1 MSLGS
6 NSIGKEFVVTCFGES
21 HGRCVGA
28 VIDGCPA
35 GLPLTEEDI
44 QKDLDRRL
52 PANREIVS
60 ARREKDTVEI
70 LSGTYEGFTT
80 GAPICALVWNKQVV
94 SGDYDS
100 IRDKPRPGHADYPA
114 RIKYMGFNDYRGGG
128 RFSGR
133 ITVAFVIVGA
143 VAKKLLDVFGIEVLA
158 YTTAI
163 GDVELRA
170 TLSLGDVRE
179 NTYANSVRCPDPDV
193 AEEME
198 ETILGAKKEG
208 DSVGGIIECVAF
220 NLPVGVGEPI
230 FDSLDADIAKM
241 LFDVPA
247 VKGVEFGVGF
257 EAAKMK
263 GSENNDPYVMCDDEI
278 ELLNN
283 NSGGVL
289 GGLSSG
295 MPLVVRVAVKPT
307 SSISKEQKTV
317 DLSTME
323 ETTIQVQGRHDP
335 CIVPKAVPVVEAS
348 VAAVL
353 VDQLIRAGFIPNVLG
368 VEAIGEYYGVKEKD

>member
-1 MSLGS
+1 MSLGA

-44 QKDLDRRL
+44 QNELDKRL

-80 GAPICALVWNKQVV
+80 GAPICALVWNKEAV
-94 SGDYDS
+94 SGDYET
-100 IRDKPRPGHADYPA
+100 IQDKPRPGHADYPA
-114 RIKYMGFNDYRGGG
+114 RIKYVGFNDYRGGG

-133 ITVAFVIVGA
+133 ITVAFIIAGA
-143 VAKKLLDVFGIEVLA
+143 VAKKLLDIFGVEVLA

-170 TLSLGDVRE
+170 TLSLDDVRE
-179 NTYANSVRCPDPDV
+179 NTYANSVRCPDPEV

-198 ETILGAKKEG
+198 ETILRAKKEG
-208 DSVGGIIECVAF
+208 DSVGGIVECVAF

-230 FDSLDADIAKM
+230 FDSLDAEIAKM

-257 EAAKMK
+257 GAAKMR
-263 GSENNDPYVMCDDEI
+263 GSENNDPYGMCDDEV
-278 ELLNN
+278 ELLSNN
-283 NSGGVL
+283 AGGVL

-317 DLSTME
+317 DLSTMQDA
-323 ETTIQVQGRHDP
+323 TISVKGRHDP
-335 CIVPKAVPVVEAS
+335 CVVPKAVPVVEAS
-348 VAAVL
+348 VATVL
-353 VDQLIRAGFIPNVLG
+353 VDQMIRGGFIPKVLG
-368 VEAIGEYYGVKEKD
+368 VEAIGEYYDVKEED

>member
-1 MSLGS
+1 MSLGA

-44 QKDLDRRL
+44 QKELDKRL
-52 PANREIVS
+52 PPNRELVS
-60 ARREKDTVEI
+60 ARREKDTLEI
-70 LSGTYEGFTT
+70 LSGTFEGFTT
-80 GAPICALVWNKQVV
+80 GAPICALVWNKQAV

-100 IRDKPRPGHADYPA
+100 VKYKPRPGHADYPA
-114 RIKYMGFNDYRGGG
+114 RIKYVGFNDYRGGG

-133 ITVAFVIVGA
+133 ITVAFVIAGA
-143 VAKKLLDVFGIEVLA
+143 VAKKLLDVFGVEVLA

-163 GDVELRA
+163 GDVELQA
-170 TLSLGDVRE
+170 TLSLDDVRE

-198 ETILGAKKEG
+198 ETILRAKKEG
-208 DSVGGIIECVAF
+208 DSVGGIVECVAF

-230 FDSLDADIAKM
+230 FDSLDAEIAKM

-257 EAAKMK
+257 EAAKMR
-263 GSENNDPYVMCDDEI
+263 GSENNDPYGMCDDEI
-278 ELLNN
+278 ELLSNN
-283 NSGGVL
+283 AGGVL

-295 MPLVVRVAVKPT
+295 APLVVRVAVKPT

-323 ETTIQVQGRHDP
+323 DATIRVQGRHDP

-348 VAAVL
+348 VATVL
-353 VDQLIRAGFIPNVLG
+353 VDQLLRGGFIPKVLG
-368 VEAIGEYYGVKEKD
+368 VEAIGEYYGVKEED

>member
-1 MSLGS
+1 MSLGA

-44 QKDLDRRL
+44 QKELDKRL
-52 PANREIVS
+52 PANRELVS
-60 ARREKDTVEI
+60 ARREKDAVEV
-70 LSGTYEGFTT
+70 LSGTFEGFTT
-80 GAPICALVWNKQVV
+80 GAPICALVWNREAV

-100 IRDKPRPGHADYPA
+100 IKYKLRPGHADYPA

-133 ITVAFVIVGA
+133 VTVAFVIAGA
-143 VAKKLLDVFGIEVLA
+143 VAKKLLDVFGVEVLA

-163 GDVELRA
+163 GDVELQA
-170 TLSLGDVRE
+170 TLSLDDVRE
-179 NTYANSVRCPDPDV
+179 NTYANSVRCPHPDA

-198 ETILGAKKEG
+198 KIILKAKKEG
-208 DSVGGIIECVAF
+208 DSVGGIVECVAF
-220 NLPVGVGEPI
+220 NLPVGVGEPV

-263 GSENNDPYVMCDDEI
+263 GSENNDPYGMCDDEI
-278 ELLNN
+278 ELLTNN
-283 NSGGVL
+283 AGGVL

-295 MPLVVRVAVKPT
+295 APLVVRVAVKPT

-323 ETTIQVQGRHDP
+323 DATIQVRGRHDP
-335 CIVPKAVPVVEAS
+335 CIVPKAVSVVEAS
-348 VAAVL
+348 VATVL
-353 VDQLIRAGFIPNVLG
+353 VDQLLRGGFIPKVLG
-368 VEAIGEYYGVKEKD
+368 VEAIGEYYGVKEED

>member
-1 MSLGS
+1 MGS

-21 HGRCVGA
+21 HGRCVGV

-44 QKDLDRRL
+44 QPELDKRL
-52 PANREIVS
+52 PDNKEIVS
-60 ARREKDTVEI
+60 ARRETDTVEL

-80 GAPICALVWNKQVV
+80 GAPICALVWNKQTV
-94 SGDYDS
+94 SSDYDS
-100 IRDKPRPGHADYPA
+100 IKYKPRPGHADYPA
-114 RIKYMGFNDYRGGG
+114 TIKYMGFNDYRGGG

-133 ITVAFVIVGA
+133 ITAAFVIAGA

-163 GDVELRA
+163 GEVELQA
-170 TLSLGDVRE
+170 TLSLDDVRE
-179 NTYANSVRCPDPDV
+179 NTYANSVRCPDPEL
-193 AEEME
+193 AETMK
-198 ETILGAKKEG
+198 ETILAAKKEG
-208 DSVGGIIECVAF
+208 DSVGGIVECVAF
-220 NLPVGVGEPI
+220 NLPVGVGEPV
-230 FDSLDADIAKM
+230 FDSLDAEIAKM
-241 LFDVPA
+241 LFSVPA

-278 ELLNN
+278 DLLNN
-283 NSGGVL
+283 NAGGIL

-295 MPLVVRVAVKPT
+295 TPLVVRVAVKPT

-317 DLSTME
+317 DLSKME
-323 ETTIQVQGRHDP
+323 ETTIKVQGRHDP
-335 CIVPKAVPVVEAS
+335 CVVPKAVPVVEAS
-348 VAAVL
+348 VATVL
-353 VDQLIRAGFIPNVLG
+353 VDQLIRGGFIPKVLG
-368 VEAIGEYYGVKEKD
+368 VESIGEYYGIKEED